1 MPTCH
6 GTTKSGNRCKR
17 SIAEDERFCSAH
29 AGQATDAQ
37 KESEEPQRSDESQES
52 ESCCESIFNTD
63 PLDALLALAVGGALI
78 VAAIAFRR
86 VIRIF

>member
-17 SIAEDERFCSAH
+17 LILEGERFCSTH
-29 AGQATDAQ
+29 AGQSA
-37 KESEEPQRSDESQES
+37 EEPEVAEAAEESGA
-52 ESCCESIFNTD
+52 CCESLFDTD
-63 PLDALLALAVGGALI
+63 SMDALLAVAVGVAVIGVAL
-78 VAAIAFRR
+78 VFRR

>member
-1 MPTCH
+1 
-6 GTTKSGNRCKR
+6 
-17 SIAEDERFCSAH
+17 EDERFCSVH

-37 KESEEPQRSDESQES
+37 KESEEPQESDGSQESDESQES

-86 VIRIF
+86 VIRIL

>member
-17 SIAEDERFCSAH
+17 LILEGEQFCSTH
-29 AGQATDAQ
+29 AGQTAEAPEAP
-37 KESEEPQRSDESQES
+37 KASEEA
-52 ESCCESIFNTD
+52 ESCCESLFDTD
-63 PLDALLALAVGGALI
+63 PFDALLALAVGGALI